1 MDWLNSNSVKLTQKT
16 LDNLWQRQRYS
27 LENIA
32 NVETPNYKSKY
43 VKFEDQLR
51 ARISEFRNS
60 GDASLIKSNVS
71 EAIDSSDLYLHQS
84 TAESTREDGNNVD
97 VDSEYIELLRTQLQY
112 QYAVR
117 QINQEFSRLRLAIE
131 G

>member
-1 MDWLNSNSVKLTQKT
+1 MDWLNSNSIKLTAKT

-27 LENIA
+27 MENIS
-32 NVETPNYKSKY
+32 NVDTPGYKSKY
-43 VKFEDQLR
+43 ITFEDELKSR
-51 ARISEFRNS
+51 LSAFRDT
-60 GDASLIKSNVS
+60 GDASLVRSSVS
-71 EAIDSSDLYLHQS
+71 DAIDSSDIYLHEQS
-84 TAESTREDGNNVD
+84 SDSEREDGNNVD
-97 VDSEYIELLRTQLQY
+97 VDAEYIEILRTQLQY

>member
-1 MDWLNSNSVKLTQKT
+1 MDWLNSNSVKITQKT

-27 LENIA
+27 LENIS

-43 VKFEDQLR
+43 VTFEDELR

-60 GDASLIKSNVS
+60 GDSSLIKSNVS
-71 EAIDSSDLYLHQS
+71 KAIDSSDLYLHQS
-84 TAESTREDGNNVD
+84 TTESTREDGNNVD

>member
-51 ARISEFRNS
+51 TRISEFRNS